1 MIQAPQMQYI
11 PAQQPMQTGYQPQQ
25 TYSPVQ
31 YNQTPGVFYNYPTT
45 SCYTQPYCTDKSQ
58 YNGVNIEIIN
68 PQGQGVVPQQG
79 CQMPAQFV
87 PVQQPVM
94 VPQYT
99 MPAPVS
105 QAINQAPQPMAPQLV
120 PQAAPQVA
128 PQVVTPQIPA
138 PQVVTPQQIPVQ
150 QAPAQPVD
158 PNAAQPQVAPQTVP
172 VVEQPATPDTSV
184 SPEAFAGR
192 LKSSDVEAQKAA
204 IEEVAEMV
212 KDNKTAGPVLLDT
225 QIFDALVDIIDKDTS
240 SLEGP
245 SPEVL
250 ELRQKPQ
257 DQLSE
262 ADKTKASTPTPL
274 ENAEINKLYSLYT
287 ISYMQERLNKELEE
301 RNGKALE
308 LKDLPC
314 IEKVI
319 DTAKTNPNP
328 MLRIGAIASLSHIA
342 RPEYKADLSTIFEL
356 AKNDEDARV
365 KEAATKAADAL
376 NK

>member
-11 PAQQPMQTGYQPQQ
+11 PAQQPVQTNYQQQ
-25 TYSPVQ
+25 SAYSPVQ
-31 YNQTPGVFYNYPTT
+31 YNNQTPGVFYNYPTT

-68 PQGQGVVPQQG
+68 PQGQGVVPQAG
-79 CQMPAQFV
+79 YQMPAQFV

-94 VPQYT
+94 IPQQ
-99 MPAPVS
+99 MPAPIS
-105 QAINQAPQPMAPQLV
+105 QAINQAPVPM
-120 PQAAPQVA
+120 AAPQQA
-128 PQVVTPQIPA
+128 PQIQQPVPQIPA
-138 PQVVTPQQIPVQ
+138 PQVAQPQ
-150 QAPAQPVD
+150 QAPVGQTV
-158 PNAAQPQVAPQTVP
+158 QPQTVP
-172 VVEQPATPDTSV
+172 VVEQSAAPNTTV
-184 SPEAFAGR
+184 TPEAFAGR
-192 LKSSDVEAQKAA
+192 LKSTDLEAQKTA
-204 IEEVAEMV
+204 IEEVAETV
-212 KDNKTAGPVLLDT
+212 KNNETAGPVLLDT

-245 SPEVL
+245 TPEIL

-262 ADKTKASTPTPL
+262 ADKVKASTPTPL
-274 ENAEINKLYSLYT
+274 EKAEINKQYALYT
-287 ISYMQERLNKELEE
+287 ISYMQERLNNELEK
-301 RNGKALE
+301 RNNKALE

-314 IEKVI
+314 IEKVV
-319 DTAKTNPNP
+319 DTAKSNPNP

-356 AKNDEDARV
+356 AKADEDERV